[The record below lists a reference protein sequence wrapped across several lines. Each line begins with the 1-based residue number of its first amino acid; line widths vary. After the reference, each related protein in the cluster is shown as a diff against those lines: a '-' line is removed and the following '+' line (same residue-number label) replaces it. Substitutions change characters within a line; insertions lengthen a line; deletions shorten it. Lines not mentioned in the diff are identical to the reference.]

1 MDDDSD
7 FNLAYDIEEEIQP
20 SEDDPEFNI
29 AYDVMLALPN
39 NNRADKTLYFFQ
51 TKATNP
57 NGPTNKGCSTRF
69 LDSIGIKRF
78 KNTVKCTHIVKKYLA
93 DPRINVNKCKP
104 YRGQTEI
111 GLGCPS
117 VYPFL
122 LSIYKGNIEIIK
134 ALLAAPGLNL
144 DISDEYGITP
154 LGVALTCQNDNYP
167 RDKIVNLLM
176 NTEGISK
183 TFTFL
188 VEKSRFCRR
197 PPEIAGGVVDIETKS
212 YVDGKEVHYI
222 RGAEL
227 FQSVQQQNIQNIVTL
242 LQEPMIDINCIVTD
256 RIGLGTFPLAEAVR
270 TDNIEIV
277 KLLLAHPRIDVNN
290 KLACETD
297 WNYFHD
303 LQFNVPTGETALYTA
318 VEQGNLRMVSL
329 LLTHPDINVN
339 QANVK
344 VKHTPLM
351 RACMHNN
358 IDIVR
363 CLLSAPTININ
374 QKDYRGRSALTLT
387 GCYDLEHI
395 TEHIKTVEDIQTI
408 LLSHPTMER
417 SASRQFLS
425 SKWLQQGPN
434 ATMIKVINPNFIKCI
449 LQLETDN
456 PRKLKTALHKA
467 LLFAME
473 HSPQHIAPLM
483 DARFKIYRLL
493 RMAIQSHKNIAVK
506 FLIKT
511 MSIKSLKK
519 TLDWIY
525 TKKYAGKEKF
535 NFTAAEILE
544 KRIQLLVEFRSITE
558 IELFSTHLRV
568 LPVDVQKIIAKML
581 LRD

>member
-1 MDDDSD
+1 MDDDAD
-7 FNLAYDIEEEIQP
+7 FNLAYDIEEEMPP
-20 SEDDPEFNI
+20 SEDDPDFNT

-39 NNRADKTLYFFQ
+39 NNRADKTLYFFPK
-51 TKATNP
+51 KATNP
-57 NGPTNKGCSTRF
+57 NGPTKKGCSTRF
-69 LDSIGIKRF
+69 LDSIGVTRF
-78 KNTVKCTHIVKKYLA
+78 KFTGYYMNIVKKYLA

-104 YRGQTEI
+104 CRGQTEI

-117 VYPFL
+117 LYPFL
-122 LSIYKGNIEIIK
+122 LSIYRGNIEIIK
-134 ALLAAPGLNL
+134 ALLATPGLKL

-167 RDKIVNLLM
+167 RDEIVNLLM
-176 NTEGISK
+176 NIEGISK

-197 PPEIAGGVVDIETKS
+197 PPEMAGGVVDIETKS

-227 FQSVQQQNIQNIVTL
+227 FQSVQQQNIQNIISL
-242 LQEPMIDINCIVTD
+242 LQEPMIDINCIVAD
-256 RIGLGTFPLAEAVR
+256 HLGVGTFPLAEAVR
-270 TDNIEIV
+270 IDNTEIV

-290 KLACETD
+290 KLACVTD

-303 LQFNVPTGETALYTA
+303 LQFNVPTGETAIYTA
-318 VEQGNLRMVSL
+318 VEQGNLQMVSL
-329 LLTHPDINVN
+329 LLTHPYININ
-339 QANVK
+339 QGNISK
-344 VKHTPLM
+344 TTPLM
-351 RACMHNN
+351 RACMRNN

-363 CLLSAPTININ
+363 RLLLAPNININ

-417 SASRQFLS
+417 SASRQLLS
-425 SKWLQQGPN
+425 SKWLQQKAI
-434 ATMIKVINPNFIKCI
+434 ATMIKVINPNFIKSI

-456 PRKLKTALHKA
+456 PRKLKTAQHKA
-467 LLFAME
+467 LLFAIE
-473 HSPQHIAPLM
+473 HSLPHITTLM
-483 DARFKIYRLL
+483 DDRIKIYRLL
-493 RMAIQSHKNIAVK
+493 RTAIQTHKNTAVK

-519 TLDWIY
+519 TFDWIH
-525 TKKYAGKEKF
+525 TKQYAGKEKF
-535 NFTAAEILE
+535 NCAAAEILE
-544 KRIQLLVEFRSITE
+544 KRIQMLSEFRSLTE
-558 IELFSTHLRV
+558 MDLFATHLRV

-581 LRD
+581 IRD